1 MFKKL
6 LPYIGKYKKETILTP
21 VMVAGEVLMEVLIPF
36 LMAWIIDYGLNE
48 NPEEHFLLNMLKN
61 MGVENPRVPFIAILG
76 GCMIL
81 MALISLVFGAL
92 GGRYAAVSGC
102 GFAANLR
109 EAEFRRVQAF
119 SFANVDKFTTASLVT
134 RMTTD
139 IMFTRMTFTTFTRSL
154 ARSPLML
161 IGSAIMA
168 FTINAR
174 LSLIFLIAVPVL
186 AAVIFF
192 ISTHTHPLFLAMF
205 KKYDK
210 MNEGVQEN
218 LIGIRVVKA
227 FVRGKHE
234 MEHFELTSE
243 DVMNA
248 ERRAQRLM
256 VFMSPVMQLS
266 MYACMIAIAYFGG
279 NQIVAG
285 EMTTGQLMGF
295 ISYINQI
302 LISLMMI
309 SMAFVTFM
317 ISRASM
323 ERIVEVLDEVP
334 DISDENADESL
345 TVRHGGIVFDH
356 VDFSYFKDENNLHLE
371 NVSLMIQP
379 GSTVGIIGGT
389 GSSKSTLVNL
399 IARLYDVTDGRVL
412 VGGKDV
418 RAYKLKTL
426 REAVAMVLQKN
437 TLFSGTIRENLRWG
451 NENATDE
458 EIEAACRAA
467 CAHEFVTSFPD
478 GYDTDLSQ
486 GGVNLSG
493 GQKQRLCI
501 ARALLKKPKILILDD
516 STSAVD
522 VATDASIRAALAERR
537 GEMTTIIIAQRITSV
552 MDADQIIVL
561 DDGKVSAVGKHE
573 KLLETNDIYREVYE
587 AQLKGREEG
596 GEIHG

>member
-1 MFKKL
+1 MIRKL
-6 LPYIGKYKKETILTP
+6 LPYIGKYKKETVLTP
-21 VMVAGEVLMEVLIPF
+21 LMIVGEVLMEILIPF
-36 LMAWIIDYGLNE
+36 LMAKIIDEGIPGNDIPY
-48 NPEEHFLLNMLKN
+48 
-61 MGVENPRVPFIAILG
+61 ITILG
-76 GCMIL
+76 ACMIG

-92 GGRYAAVSGC
+92 GGKYAAVSGS

-109 EAEFRRVQAF
+109 KAEFERVQAF
-119 SFANVDKFTTASLVT
+119 SFANVDKFSTASLVT

-139 IMFTRMTFTTFTRSL
+139 IMFTRMTFTTFIRSL

-161 IGSAIMA
+161 IGSTIMA

-174 LSLIFLIAVPVL
+174 LALIFLVAVPIL
-186 AAVIFF
+186 AFIIFF
-192 ISTHTHPLFLAMF
+192 ISIRSHPLFLAMF

-210 MNEGVQEN
+210 MNARVQEN

-227 FVRGKHE
+227 FVRGDYEKE
-234 MEHFELTSE
+234 EFQLASE
-243 DVMNA
+243 DVMKA

-256 VFMSPVMQLS
+256 VFMAPSMQFA
-266 MYACMIAIAYFGG
+266 MYACLIAVAYFGG
-279 NQIVAG
+279 THIVAG
-285 EMTTGQLMGF
+285 SMSVGELMGF
-295 ISYINQI
+295 IAYINQI

-334 DISDENADESL
+334 DISDENADEKL
-345 TVRHGGIVFDH
+345 EVAHGGIVFDH
-356 VDFSYFKDENNLHLE
+356 VDFSYFKDENNLHLQ
-371 NVSLMIQP
+371 NVSLIIRP
-379 GSTVGIIGGT
+379 GTTVGILGGT

-399 IARLYDVTDGRVL
+399 IARLYDVTRGRVV
-412 VGGKDV
+412 VGGHDV
-418 RAYKLKTL
+418 RDYKLKTL
-426 REAVAMVLQKN
+426 RESVAMVLQKN

-451 NENATDE
+451 NEDATDE
-458 EIEAACRAA
+458 QIEEACRVA
-467 CAHEFVTSFPD
+467 CAHDFVMSFPD

-501 ARALLKKPKILILDD
+501 ARALLKQPKVLILDD

-522 VATDASIRAALAERR
+522 TATDASIRAELKKHR
-537 GEMTTIIIAQRITSV
+537 GEMTTLIIAQRVASV

-561 DDGKVSAVGKHE
+561 DDGRVNAVGTHE
-573 KLLETNDIYREVYE
+573 KLLATNAIYREVYE
-587 AQLKGREEG
+587 AQLKGKEEG
-596 GEIHG
+596 GEVNG

>member
-1 MFKKL
+1 MIRKL
-6 LPYIGKYKKETILTP
+6 LKYIGKYKKETILTP
-21 VMVAGEVLMEVLIPF
+21 VMVAGEVFMEVLIPF
-36 LMAWIIDYGLNE
+36 FMAWIIDCALVQD
-48 NPEEHFLLNMLKN
+48 PKDHFLKDWLVSV
-61 MGVENPRVPFIAILG
+61 GVEDPRTAFIAILG
-76 GCMIL
+76 GCMIV

-92 GGRYAAVSGC
+92 GGKYAAISGS

-109 EAEFRRVQAF
+109 RAEFERVQAF
-119 SFANVDKFTTASLVT
+119 SFANVDKFSTASLVT

-161 IGSAIMA
+161 IGSTIMA
-168 FTINAR
+168 FSINPR
-174 LSLIFLIAVPVL
+174 LALIFLVAVPVL
-186 AAVIFF
+186 AGVIFY
-192 ISTHTHPLFLAMF
+192 ISLSSHPLFVAMF

-210 MNEGVQEN
+210 MNESVQEN

-227 FVRGKHE
+227 FVRGEYEKE
-234 MEHFELTSE
+234 RFEFSSE
-243 DVMNA
+243 DVMRA
-248 ERRAQRLM
+248 ERRAQKLM
-256 VFMSPVMQLS
+256 VFMSPAMQFA
-266 MYACMIAIAYFGG
+266 MYACMIAVSYFGG
-279 NQIVAG
+279 NLIASGSMGTG
-285 EMTTGQLMGF
+285 ELMGF

-302 LISLMMI
+302 LMSLMMI
-309 SMAFVTFM
+309 SMAFVTFL

-334 DISDENADESL
+334 DISDENAEESL
-345 TVRHGGIVFDH
+345 EVAHGGIVFDH
-356 VDFSYFKDENNLHLE
+356 VNFSYFKDPENLHLE
-371 NVSLMIQP
+371 NVSLIIHP

-399 IARLYDVTDGRVL
+399 IPRLYDVTEGRIL

-418 RAYKLKTL
+418 RRYKLKTL
-426 REAVAMVLQKN
+426 RESVAMVLQKN

-451 NENATDE
+451 NEDATDE
-458 EIEAACRAA
+458 EIETACRASS
-467 CAHEFVTSFPD
+467 AHEFISSFPQ

-522 VATDASIRAALAERR
+522 VATDASIRAELKKHR
-537 GEMTTIIIAQRITSV
+537 GEMTTLIIAQRITSV

-561 DDGKVSAVGKHE
+561 DDGRINAVGTHE
-573 KLLETNDIYREVYE
+573 KLLEKNEIYREVYE
-587 AQLKGREEG
+587 AQLKGKEEG
-596 GEIHG
+596 GEVRG

>member
-21 VMVAGEVLMEVLIPF
+21 LMVAGEVFMEILIPF
-36 LMAWIIDYGLNE
+36 MMAWIIDAGIKRE
-48 NPEEHFLLNMLKN
+48 DEGHFLLIWLRD
-61 MGVENPRVPFIAILG
+61 MGIEEPHIPFIVILG
-76 GCMIL
+76 VCMIV
-81 MALISLVFGAL
+81 MALISLWFGAL
-92 GGRYAAVSGC
+92 GGKYAAVSGS

-119 SFANVDKFTTASLVT
+119 SFANVDKFSTASLVT

-161 IGSAIMA
+161 IGSTIMA
-168 FTINAR
+168 FTINPKLA
-174 LSLIFLIAVPVL
+174 LIFLIAVPVL
-186 AAVIFF
+186 GGIIFF
-192 ISTHTHPLFLAMF
+192 ISSHSHPLFVKMF

-227 FVRGKHE
+227 FVRGDYEKE
-234 MEHFELTSE
+234 RFTASSE

-248 ERRAQRLM
+248 ERHAQRLM
-256 VFMSPVMQLS
+256 VFMSPAMQLA
-266 MYACMIAIAYFGG
+266 MYACMIAISYFGG
-279 NQIVAG
+279 NLIVAG
-285 EMTTGQLMGF
+285 NMETGELMAF

-302 LISLMMI
+302 LMSLMMI
-309 SMAFVTFM
+309 SMAFVTFL

-323 ERIVEVLDEVP
+323 ERIVEVLDELP
-334 DISDENADESL
+334 DISDGNADESL

-356 VDFSYFKDENNLHLE
+356 VDFSYFKDPKNLHLE
-371 NVSLMIQP
+371 GVSLMIQP

-399 IARLYDVTDGRVL
+399 IPRLYDVTGGRVL

-418 RAYKLKTL
+418 RSYKLKTL
-426 REAVAMVLQKN
+426 RESVAMVLQKN

-451 NENATDE
+451 NEDATDE
-458 EIEAACRAA
+458 EIEAACRIA
-467 CAHEFVTSFPD
+467 CAHEFVSSFPD

-522 VATDASIRAALAERR
+522 VATDASIREELARHR
-537 GEMTTIIIAQRITSV
+537 GEMTTLIIAQRISSV

-561 DDGKVSAVGKHE
+561 DDGKIDAVGTHE
-573 KLLETNDIYREVYE
+573 QLLRENAIYREVYE
-587 AQLKGREEG
+587 TQLKGHEEG
-596 GEIHG
+596 GADRG

>member
-1 MFKKL
+1 MIRKL

-21 VMVAGEVLMEVLIPF
+21 VMVAFEVLMEVLIPF
-36 LMAWIIDYGLNE
+36 LMAWIIDIGIDDKDPN
-48 NPEEHFLLNMLKN
+48 HFLLKLLRD
-61 MGVENPRVPFIAILG
+61 MGVENPRIPFITIVGA
-76 GCMIL
+76 CMIL
-81 MALISLVFGAL
+81 MALVSLVFGAL
-92 GGRYAAVSGC
+92 GGKYAAVSGS

-119 SFANVDKFTTASLVT
+119 SFANVDKFSTASLVT

-161 IGSAIMA
+161 IGSTIMA
-168 FTINAR
+168 FSINPPLA
-174 LSLIFLIAVPVL
+174 LIFLIAVPIL
-186 AAVIFF
+186 AAIIFY
-192 ISTHTHPLFLAMF
+192 ISLHSHPMFLAMF

-210 MNEGVQEN
+210 MNESVQEN

-227 FVRGKHE
+227 FVRGDYEKAR
-234 MEHFELTSE
+234 FELSSE
-243 DVMNA
+243 DVMKA
-248 ERRAQRLM
+248 ERRAQKLM
-256 VFMSPVMQLS
+256 IFMSPAMQFA
-266 MYACMIAIAYFGG
+266 MYACMIAISYFGG
-279 NQIVAG
+279 NLILAG
-285 EMTTGQLMGF
+285 SMTTGELMGF

-302 LISLMMI
+302 LMSLMMI

-323 ERIVEVLDEVP
+323 ERIVEVLEEVP
-334 DISDENADESL
+334 DISDENADPSL

-356 VDFSYFKDENNLHLE
+356 VDFSYFKDPENLHLE

-379 GSTVGIIGGT
+379 GTTVGIIGGT
-389 GSSKSTLVNL
+389 GSAKSTLVNL
-399 IARLYDVTDGRVL
+399 VARLYDVTNGRIM

-418 RAYKLKTL
+418 RSYKLKTL
-426 REAVAMVLQKN
+426 RDSVAMVLQKN
-437 TLFSGTIRENLRWG
+437 TLFSGTIRDNLRWG

-458 EIEAACRAA
+458 EIEAACRVS
-467 CAHEFVTSFPD
+467 CAHDFVTSFPD

-501 ARALLKKPKILILDD
+501 ARALLKNPKILILDD

-522 VATDASIRAALAERR
+522 VATDASIRAELKKHR
-537 GEMTTIIIAQRITSV
+537 GEMTTLIIAQRITSV

-561 DDGKVSAVGKHE
+561 DDGRVNAVGTHE
-573 KLLETNDIYREVYE
+573 KLLETNAIYREVYE

-596 GEIHG
+596 GENNG